1 MVIGDI
7 IGNAKIN
14 CGILPN
20 PRYRLLQQCCRPAT
34 AAPLG
39 RHQTGVLGL
48 KEAMLGPRALRRWQV
63 LAGSLDPNPHG
74 DMASATQRTPS
85 ITRTRRAVSGPKPSR
100 YAEVELHRFGRRSS
114 ALDLPSSGCGLASS
128 PKLGGRILGGAK
140 IGGIPFAA
148 GPCEASPISATGR
161 RSLANRLLKARVDGT
176 LCRGDRL
183 RACLGPRTAST
194 APDRPDGLSLVI

>member
-1 MVIGDI
+1 
-7 IGNAKIN
+7 
-14 CGILPN
+14 
-20 PRYRLLQQCCRPAT
+20 
-34 AAPLG
+34 
-39 RHQTGVLGL
+39 
-48 KEAMLGPRALRRWQV
+48 LGPRALRRWQV

-148 GPCEASPISATGR
+148 GPCEASPTAAAKR
-161 RSLANRLLKARVDGT
+161 R
-176 LCRGDRL
+176 
-183 RACLGPRTAST
+183 PIST
-194 APDRPDGLSLVI
+194 AALSAPRSTDGCAWFGRAIHPACRVGHDRQPAPRAFRRAARKVLRIRHFGR

>member
-1 MVIGDI
+1 MR
-7 IGNAKIN
+7 ARQ
-14 CGILPN
+14 CGKA
-20 PRYRLLQQCCRPAT
+20 RC
-34 AAPLG
+34 
-39 RHQTGVLGL
+39 
-48 KEAMLGPRALRRWQV
+48 
-63 LAGSLDPNPHG
+63 
-74 DMASATQRTPS
+74 
-85 ITRTRRAVSGPKPSR
+85 SGPKPSR

-161 RSLANRLLKARVDGT
+161 RSLASRLLKASVDGT

-183 RACLGPRTAST
+183 RACLGPRTLST
-194 APDRPDGLSLVI
+194 AASHSPGRRSSWACKTARSRSNWRHHYPDVPVPARARTQPRRPQAQIAAVKPSRRS